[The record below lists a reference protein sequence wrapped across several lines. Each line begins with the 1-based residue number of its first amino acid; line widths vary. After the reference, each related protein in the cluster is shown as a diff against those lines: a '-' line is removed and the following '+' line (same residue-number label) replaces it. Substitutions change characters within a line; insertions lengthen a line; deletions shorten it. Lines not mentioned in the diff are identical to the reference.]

1 MGILEDRKGTDADN
15 QQVQRR
21 PHVIAVPCAFF
32 GHITPFMDLCHL
44 LAGNGMLVTLITTPR
59 FKDRI
64 TIEEGADIRVGLVD
78 DRLPPSYRP
87 SINDIPNYLH
97 HFELMRW
104 PVQHYLVA
112 LCSEAS
118 TLPLTCLIS
127 DSHLGW
133 TQDISDDLGIPR
145 VCFLTS
151 STIEF
156 SAIFHQP
163 LLVSMG
169 VLPLKARTDDTNPS
183 SDIISCIP
191 GVPPVHRTEMLTFQ
205 QVEDSSDFE
214 FQYFSRNCGRAAEA
228 ERLLTTSFYDLEIP
242 MVEALSKS
250 KVNVKPIGPMVLL
263 INKLG
268 ACSTNRH
275 TKPLPKVE
283 KWEQWLDKQEAKSV
297 IYIAFGSVA
306 NLTEKEVKAIAG
318 GLELAES
325 KFIWALREGLVEGM
339 DDPFPVG
346 FRERAEQEG
355 RGLVVPWVS
364 QRRLLDHAAIAAFL
378 THSGWGSSMES
389 IHAGVPVLSWPLY
402 GDQCLNCKLIT
413 EIWRAGVKVGSGLIY
428 DRRSL
433 LSPQHVASSISTLFS
448 SPEYRHNIKKLQD
461 LAFQACA
468 PGGSSYEN
476 FFEFVRDMHA
486 LACGSKVYKSNRGR
500 ENGTKLA

>member
-1 MGILEDRKGTDADN
+1 MGILEGRYSADEED
-15 QQVQRR
+15 QQVKRN
-21 PHVIAVPCAFF
+21 PHVIAVPCPFF

-44 LAGNGMLVTLITTPR
+44 MARNGMLVTLITTHR
-59 FKDRI
+59 FIDRI
-64 TIEEGADIRVGLVD
+64 KIEEGAEIQPGLVD
-78 DRLPPSYRP
+78 DGLPPSYRP

-112 LCSEAS
+112 LRSKAS
-118 TLPLTCLIS
+118 TLPFTCLIS

-133 TQDISDDLGIPR
+133 TQDIADDLSIPR

-169 VLPLKARTDDTNPS
+169 VLPLKARTDDADPS

-214 FQYFSRNCGRAAEA
+214 FQYFSRQCGRAAEA
-228 ERLLTTSFYDLEIP
+228 ERLLTTSFFDLEIP
-242 MVEALSKS
+242 MVEALSAS
-250 KVNVKPIGPMVLL
+250 KVNVRPIGPMVLL
-263 INKLG
+263 SKLG
-268 ACSTNRH
+268 ASLTQSH
-275 TKPLPKVE
+275 SKQSAKLE
-283 KWEQWLDKQEAKSV
+283 KWEEWLDKQEAKSV

-306 NLTEKEVKAIAG
+306 NLTENEVKAIAG
-318 GLELAES
+318 GLELAKS
-325 KFIWALREGLVEGM
+325 KFIWSLREGLVDGFE
-339 DDPFPVG
+339 DPFPVG

-364 QRRLLDHAAIAAFL
+364 QRRLLDHSSIAAFF

-402 GDQCLNCKLIT
+402 GDQCLNCKLMT
-413 EIWRAGVKVGSGLIY
+413 EIWGAGVKIGSGLLY

-433 LSPQHVASSISTLFS
+433 LSPQHVAASISSLFS
-448 SPEYRHNIKKLQD
+448 SPDYRHNMKKLQD
-461 LAFQACA
+461 LAFKACQ

-476 FFEFVRDMHA
+476 FFEFVHDMHS
-486 LACGSKVYKSNRGR
+486 LACGRKVYKSGRGR
-500 ENGTKLA
+500 ENGIEVA